1 MYAYT
6 VSRVVVVVVVVVVG
20 EVVYGVADDFNQR
33 DNYN

>member
-20 EVVYGVADDFNQR
+20 AVVYGVADDFNQR